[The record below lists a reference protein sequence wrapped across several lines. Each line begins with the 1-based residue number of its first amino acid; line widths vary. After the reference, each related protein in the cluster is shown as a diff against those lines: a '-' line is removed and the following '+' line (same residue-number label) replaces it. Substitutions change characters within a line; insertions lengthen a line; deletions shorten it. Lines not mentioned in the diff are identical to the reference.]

1 MTTPCR
7 LPAHWAVALAGMMLS
22 AMALAND
29 AHVLRYA
36 AAHEA
41 TAQPLEIYGALDNDL
56 MAPLLADFH
65 ARYPDIELTY
75 RNLTTLT
82 LYRRFLAEDEASA
95 DVVMSSAMPWQ
106 YQLANRGHAQALT
119 TSAARQWPQAS
130 RWRHE
135 LFGFTFEPVVI
146 VYRRDALEGATPPDS
161 HETLLR
167 LLTNERQRLKGRVV
181 TYDPWRSGA
190 GYTYATEDAHMS
202 PRYWELVAALGGVE
216 AALADTTGEMLD
228 GLADGR
234 YAVGYN
240 LLGPYARDFVADHPQ
255 LEMVI
260 PSDYALVTQRLV
272 LIPKRAPHPEAA
284 KRFVDYLL
292 SRQGQ
297 QVIRDKTPLGAVHTA
312 LEGEGTARDL
322 RKTLGDAIH
331 PIAIDPSLLAT
342 LDTLKRHSLL
352 ERWQREYTRLN
363 DSGP

>member
-1 MTTPCR
+1 MTAPHR
-7 LPAHWAVALAGMMLS
+7 SPARWAVALTAMMLS
-22 AMALAND
+22 AITLADD
-29 AHVLRYA
+29 ANVLRYP

-41 TAQPLEIYGALDNDL
+41 AAQPLEIHGALDNEL

-65 ARYPDIELTY
+65 ARYPEIELIY
-75 RNLTTLT
+75 RNLTTLA

-106 YQLANRGHAQALT
+106 YQLANRGHARALT
-119 TSAARQWPQAS
+119 TSAAQQWPQVS

-161 HETLLR
+161 HEALLS
-167 LLTNERQRLKGRVV
+167 LLTHERQRLKGRVV

-240 LLGPYARDFVADHPQ
+240 LLGSYARDFVADHPQ

-260 PSDYALVTQRLV
+260 PNDYALVTQRLV
-272 LIPKRAPHPEAA
+272 LIPKRARHPETAE
-284 KRFVDYLL
+284 RFVDYLL

-297 QVIRDKTPLGAVHTA
+297 RVIRDKTPLGAVHTA
-312 LEGEGTARDL
+312 LDGEGTARDL
-322 RKTLGDAIH
+322 RQTLGDALH

-352 ERWQREYTRLN
+352 DRWQREYTRLS